1 MLLAIWVELKTVV
14 RPYSKPKNSLYGPG
28 MCRKLGPNCGY
39 PQFRVIFAQK
49 LGWCWV
55 VGVNLPKLGSNNPN
69 FTPIS
74 PPNCGKI
81 GVKLVLWL
89 GLGVVFHILIGL
101 GLWLGV
107 SKPHFAHPWPEP
119 FSSKDPWALPN
130 FSNSFFNSSTF
141 LWRTHNDGCGSL
153 FRTVISRLKANSASF
168 FLFSQLP
175 LTASILPE
183 DSRQFN
189 NSLQ

>member
-1 MLLAIWVELKTVV
+1 MVFKLI
-14 RPYSKPKNSLYGPG
+14 PG
-28 MCRKLGPNCGY
+28 MCRKLGPKCGY

-55 VGVNLPKLGSNNPN
+55 VGVNLPKLGSNYPN

-89 GLGVVFHILIGL
+89 GLGVVLHILIGL

-107 SKPHFAHPWPEP
+107 SKPHFAHPCTVYIIVGYLWFAM
-119 FSSKDPWALPN
+119 FS
-130 FSNSFFNSSTF
+130 
-141 LWRTHNDGCGSL
+141 HCY
-153 FRTVISRLKANSASF
+153 ISAPPKLLK
-168 FLFSQLP
+168 
-175 LTASILPE
+175 E
-183 DSRQFN
+183 YSRKN
-189 NSLQ
+189 YRKLSGERVP

>member
-1 MLLAIWVELKTVV
+1 
-14 RPYSKPKNSLYGPG
+14 

-55 VGVNLPKLGSNNPN
+55 VGVNLPKLGSNYPN

-107 SKPHFAHPWPEP
+107 SKPHFAHPCSRNLLSWDVANGNMKTPSVCLIYFKP
-119 FSSKDPWALPN
+119 FQKHTTL
-130 FSNSFFNSSTF
+130 
-141 LWRTHNDGCGSL
+141 H
-153 FRTVISRLKANSASF
+153 IIILKN
-168 FLFSQLP
+168 
-175 LTASILPE
+175 
-183 DSRQFN
+183 
-189 NSLQ
+189 

>member
-1 MLLAIWVELKTVV
+1 MHQGILTITTTK
-14 RPYSKPKNSLYGPG
+14 SG

-55 VGVNLPKLGSNNPN
+55 VGVNLPKLGSNYPN

-107 SKPHFAHPWPEP
+107 SKPHFAHP
-119 FSSKDPWALPN
+119 
-130 FSNSFFNSSTF
+130 
-141 LWRTHNDGCGSL
+141 
-153 FRTVISRLKANSASF
+153 
-168 FLFSQLP
+168 
-175 LTASILPE
+175 
-183 DSRQFN
+183 
-189 NSLQ
+189 

>member
-1 MLLAIWVELKTVV
+1 M
-14 RPYSKPKNSLYGPG
+14 
-28 MCRKLGPNCGY
+28 GPNCGY

-55 VGVNLPKLGSNNPN
+55 VGVNLPKLGSNYPN

-107 SKPHFAHPWPEP
+107 SKPHFAHPWPTSIV
-119 FSSKDPWALPN
+119 FH
-130 FSNSFFNSSTF
+130 SNNPDQITSCGCKCDKMFINIEKSTYS
-141 LWRTHNDGCGSL
+141 HKA
-153 FRTVISRLKANSASF
+153 FRSC
-168 FLFSQLP
+168 P
-175 LTASILPE
+175 
-183 DSRQFN
+183 
-189 NSLQ
+189 

>member
-1 MLLAIWVELKTVV
+1 MDRLTFKT
-14 RPYSKPKNSLYGPG
+14 G

-55 VGVNLPKLGSNNPN
+55 VGVNLPKLGSNYPN

-101 GLWLGV
+101 GV
-107 SKPHFAHPWPEP
+107 SKPHFAHPWSDVPIV
-119 FSSKDPWALPN
+119 
-130 FSNSFFNSSTF
+130 STLHRVVHWQTPKVIISLNYPAILVITLTLF
-141 LWRTHNDGCGSL
+141 HITWCGPSLSTWRIDDVHPDH
-153 FRTVISRLKANSASF
+153 FV
-168 FLFSQLP
+168 
-175 LTASILPE
+175 
-183 DSRQFN
+183 
-189 NSLQ
+189 

>member
-1 MLLAIWVELKTVV
+1 MKIFCSASFAHFTWF
-14 RPYSKPKNSLYGPG
+14 GPG

-39 PQFRVIFAQK
+39 PQFRVIFAPK
-49 LGWCWV
+49 LGWSWV

-74 PPNCGKI
+74 PTNCGKI

-107 SKPHFAHPWPEP
+107 SKPHFAHP
-119 FSSKDPWALPN
+119 
-130 FSNSFFNSSTF
+130 
-141 LWRTHNDGCGSL
+141 
-153 FRTVISRLKANSASF
+153 
-168 FLFSQLP
+168 
-175 LTASILPE
+175 
-183 DSRQFN
+183 
-189 NSLQ
+189 